1 MDISNI
7 IENKLFIAVI
17 SALLGIFLTIFTKLF
32 LNKRS
37 IFSYYVF
44 HNRIAQSSE
53 DIIYGFV
60 RVTWNNSPISNLY
73 LSAVELINSSLK
85 DYESVIVR
93 IYTNNTTLLTQKTY
107 IVGTTSSIDFTEEY
121 KNKIAIKE
129 DNKKPTKSQLKLF
142 RSQRDYFVPTMNRG
156 QILRFEFLNSTLP
169 NQQPAIWV
177 DVLHKGVTCKF
188 KVARNMIFGI
198 PQNEAAIAGIIIGS
212 FAIILIINLINSV
225 TISAIISFII
235 GLIVVIPGAYVVK
248 ILRKI
253 RKILAG

>member
-1 MDISNI
+1 MSNI
-7 IENKLFIAVI
+7 IENKLFIVVI
-17 SALLGIFLTIFTKLF
+17 SALIGSLLTIVTKLF

-53 DIIYGFV
+53 DIVYGSV
-60 RVTWNNSPISNLY
+60 RVTWNDNPISNLY
-73 LSAVELINSSLK
+73 LSVVELINSSLK

-93 IYTNNTTLLTQKTY
+93 IFTNNTKLLTQKTY
-107 IVGTTSSIDFTEEY
+107 IVGTSRSIDFTKEY
-121 KNKIAIKE
+121 KNKIAVKAG
-129 DNKKPTKSQLKLF
+129 NNKPTDKQLSLF
-142 RSQRDYFVPTMNRG
+142 TSQRDYFVPIMNRG
-156 QILRFEFLNSTLP
+156 QILRFEFINSAIP
-169 NQQPAIWV
+169 NQKPIIWA
-177 DVLHKGVTCKF
+177 DVLHKGVKCKF

-198 PQNEAAIAGIIIGS
+198 PQNEAAIAGIIIGL

-235 GLIVVIPGAYVVK
+235 GLIAVIPGAYVVK

-253 RKILAG
+253 RNILAG